1 MMVYYILFIEEIKD
15 IILNSI
21 ESPRQSNP
29 LNRCTYKIEKTRTD
43 PVGSKLTEPNSGNFL
58 FFRKSDEA
66 TTSSNGSYDPG
77 LGVHSITKI

>member
-15 IILNSI
+15 IILNSM

-43 PVGSKLTEPNSGNFL
+43 PVGSKLTEPNSGI
-58 FFRKSDEA
+58 FF
-66 TTSSNGSYDPG
+66 SSENQTRQLPHPMVVTILDWVFI
-77 LGVHSITKI
+77 L